1 MFYGHLFVIIYHIN
15 CAVNSLESSAVKITN
30 LLAEWNGSRFK
41 YTVHW
46 EVPDYIAFGSGIVSQ
61 FPLLVTKQSDG
72 KTLYIEFVEK
82 QPNQTSYSYTLT
94 KGLEPLTSRH
104 SYKFEVSFT
113 LTHLSLHCEHGRV
126 CLVIESTFE

>member
-1 MFYGHLFVIIYHIN
+1 MFYGHLFVIICDIFHIN

-46 EVPDYIAFGSGIVSQ
+46 EVPDYIAFGSGIVLR
-61 FPLLVTKQSDG
+61 FVLLVTELSDG
-72 KTLYIEFVEK
+72 KHHDSIEPKFIGK

-94 KGLEPLTSRH
+94 EGLEPLTSRH
-104 SYKFEVSFT
+104 SYKFQVSYT
-113 LTHLSLHCEHGRV
+113 LTHM
-126 CLVIESTFE
+126 